1 MPIEIRELVIRTE
14 IGGKAAN
21 LQPSPSKSSVDAD
34 KLVQD
39 AIDKVLEVIKNKE
52 ER

>member
-14 IGGKAAN
+14 IGGSSSK
-21 LQPSPSKSSVDAD
+21 QPTVSNQPGLNTD

-39 AIDKVLEVIKNKE
+39 AVDKVLEVIEKKKE
-52 ER
+52 R